1 MYHIYECILYASCPG
16 QLAFRAQ
23 HCIPRPLT
31 VTHPR
36 RPILLLRLGNARFSR
51 ERRRHLT
58 GWSRNWMVST
68 GWSRLHCAIPVVHI
82 FRFLV
87 YLGLSYLE
95 FSQRCVVCCSVL
107 QCVAVCCSVFN
118 GVAFSNLP
126 VVHIFRSCVA
136 VCCSVLQCVAVC
148 STVLPFPPSLWCI
161 YLGRVVQCVAVFYSV
176 FKCVAFSTLPVVHI
190 FRFLVYLGL
199 LFLEFSHRCVCCS
212 VLQCVAVCCSVLQC
226 VAVCCSSVLQC
237 VAV

>member
-36 RPILLLRLGNARFSR
+36 RLILLLRLGNARFSR

-68 GWSRLHCAIPVVHI
+68 GWSRKWMVSKVDGLKIGWSRTWMVSTGWSRLHCAIPVVHI
-82 FRFLV
+82 CRFLV

-107 QCVAVCCSVFN
+107 QCVAVCCKGSTALPFPTFLWCIYLDRVVQCVAVCCSVFN
-118 GVAFSNLP
+118 CITFSALP
-126 VVHIFRSCVA
+126 VVHIFRSCGA
-136 VCCSVLQCVAVC
+136 VCCSILQCVQMC
-148 STVLPFPPSLWCI
+148 CLFHPPCGAYI
-161 YLGRVVQCVAVFYSV
+161 
-176 FKCVAFSTLPVVHI
+176 
-190 FRFLVYLGL
+190 
-199 LFLEFSHRCVCCS
+199 
-212 VLQCVAVCCSVLQC
+212 
-226 VAVCCSSVLQC
+226 
-237 VAV
+237 

>member
-68 GWSRLHCAIPVVHI
+68 GWSRKWMVSKLDGLKIGWSRTWMVSTGWSRLHCAIPVVHI
-82 FRFLV
+82 CRFLV

-126 VVHIFRSCVA
+126 VVHIFRSCGA
-136 VCCSVLQCVAVC
+136 VCCSLLQCVQ
-148 STVLPFPPSLWCI
+148 LYYLFRPPCGAYI
-161 YLGRVVQCVAVFYSV
+161 
-176 FKCVAFSTLPVVHI
+176 
-190 FRFLVYLGL
+190 
-199 LFLEFSHRCVCCS
+199 
-212 VLQCVAVCCSVLQC
+212 
-226 VAVCCSSVLQC
+226 
-237 VAV
+237 